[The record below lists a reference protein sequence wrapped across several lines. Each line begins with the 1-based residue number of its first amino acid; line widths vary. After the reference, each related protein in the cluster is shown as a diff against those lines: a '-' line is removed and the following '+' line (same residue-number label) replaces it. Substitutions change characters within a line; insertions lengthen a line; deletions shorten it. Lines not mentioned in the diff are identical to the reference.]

1 MIRLV
6 LLAAL
11 LAGGSYFGYE
21 TVEAPGN
28 QLFGQTLVAGIP
40 TQREVALTFDDG
52 PNPPYT
58 DRILDV
64 LKAEHA
70 PATFFVVGRAAV
82 AYPGTLRR
90 IVREGH
96 AIGNHTWD
104 HSHLIVQSTTAM
116 RSELERTEAAIA
128 RLTGVHTNLM
138 RPPFGAR
145 DFAVISE
152 AHKLG
157 YRVVMWSV
165 PLPKDW
171 EQPGDATIA
180 KRVVDAVAD
189 GSIIVLHD
197 GNEGILCA
205 REHLPAH
212 ECDRAQD
219 VAATREI
226 IDTLRARGYRFVTIP
241 QLIADAARPTTA
253 AVRPDNGRVVS
264 AAARAGAAR
273 PAVAAR

>member
-1 MIRLV
+1 MRFLIF
-6 LLAAL
+6 AL
-11 LAGGSYFGYE
+11 LLGIGSYFGYE
-21 TVEAPGN
+21 AVEAPGN
-28 QLFGQTLVAGIP
+28 QLFGQTLVAGSP
-40 TQREVALTFDDG
+40 TEREVALTFDDG

-64 LKAEHA
+64 LKAERAH
-70 PATFFVVGRAAV
+70 ATFFVVGRAAA
-82 AYPGTLRR
+82 AYPATLRR

-104 HSHLIVQSTTAM
+104 HKHMIVESTATM
-116 RSELERTEAAIA
+116 RSELLRTDAVIA
-128 RLTGVHTNLM
+128 RITGIHTTLM

-145 DFAVISE
+145 DFAVIGE

-171 EQPGDATIA
+171 EQPGDATISR
-180 KRVVDAVAD
+180 RVVDAATD

-205 REHLPAH
+205 RDHRPIRD
-212 ECDRAQD
+212 CDRGQE
-219 VAATREI
+219 VGATRDI
-226 IDTLRARGYRFVTIP
+226 IEALRARGFRFVTIP
-241 QLIADAARPTTA
+241 QLIADAATTDA
-253 AVRPDNGRVVS
+253 HVKRTASR
-264 AAARAGAAR
+264 
-273 PAVAAR
+273 

>member
-1 MIRLV
+1 MRL
-6 LLAAL
+6 LILAVL

-21 TVEAPGN
+21 TLEAPGN
-28 QLFGQTLVAGIP
+28 QLFGQTLVAGSP

-82 AYPGTLRR
+82 AYPATLRR

-104 HSHLIVQSTTAM
+104 HPHMIVESTATM
-116 RSELERTEAAIA
+116 RSELLRTDAAIA
-128 RLTGVHTNLM
+128 RITGVHTTLM

-145 DFAVISE
+145 DFAVIGE

-171 EQPGDATIA
+171 EQPGDARIVR
-180 KRVVDAVAD
+180 RVVDAVSD

-197 GNEGILCA
+197 GNRGILCA
-205 REHLPAH
+205 RDHRPAQ

-226 IDTLRARGYRFVTIP
+226 VETLRARGYRFVTIP
-241 QLIADAARPTTA
+241 QLIADAASADAAAKRT
-253 AVRPDNGRVVS
+253 AVR
-264 AAARAGAAR
+264 
-273 PAVAAR
+273 